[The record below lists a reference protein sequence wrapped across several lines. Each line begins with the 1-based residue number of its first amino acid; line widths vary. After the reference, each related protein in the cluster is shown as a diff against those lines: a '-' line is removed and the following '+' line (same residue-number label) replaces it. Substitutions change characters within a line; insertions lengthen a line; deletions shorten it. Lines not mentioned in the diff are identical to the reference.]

1 MKQIKLTQLVTLLS
15 SSVFMQLVLFTL
27 PTLAKQQQPQSTSNK
42 KANFKCDHKKFEAAI
57 DRFFYTGDSDFIWP
71 TTLAEQNAN
80 CK

>member
-1 MKQIKLTQLVTLLS
+1 MKQIKLTQLVTLLG
-15 SSVFMQLVLFTL
+15 SSVLLQLVLFTL
-27 PTLAKQQQPQSTSNK
+27 PTLAKQQQSASNK
-42 KANFKCDHKKFEAAI
+42 KINFKCDHKKFEASI